1 MPVSVRIKNATF
13 GVKWSIL
20 QKHIQAHDTFCY
32 ICSNFPSFHGPP
44 WRGRGGYVE
53 RERERERVTLYI
65 MSGVLMGAPPSHRLL
80 SLHNQVCCFQPC
92 FQLSHTEGN
101 LLALISETLE
111 ITLHADSSEC
121 FSWMLF
127 NKPLNLHCH
136 CNHSRR
142 PMQLARRHCVHY
154 SGRESGWNRCVSQQV
169 SKNLTTKKICIVST
183 YFTELQRWTVLL
195 RAISL

>member
-1 MPVSVRIKNATF
+1 
-13 GVKWSIL
+13 
-20 QKHIQAHDTFCY
+20 
-32 ICSNFPSFHGPP
+32 
-44 WRGRGGYVE
+44 
-53 RERERERVTLYI
+53 

-154 SGRESGWNRCVSQQV
+154 SGRESGWNRCISAGFKE
-169 SKNLTTKKICIVST
+169 SDNKENLHCEYILYRTTKVNSSTKSHFIVRNHIHILMDS
-183 YFTELQRWTVLL
+183 
-195 RAISL
+195 